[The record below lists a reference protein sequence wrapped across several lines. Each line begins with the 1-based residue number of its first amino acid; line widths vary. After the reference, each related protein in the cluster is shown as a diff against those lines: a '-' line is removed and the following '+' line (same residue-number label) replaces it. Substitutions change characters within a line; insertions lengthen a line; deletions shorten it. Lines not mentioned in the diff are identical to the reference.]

1 MNVLYLVNAADGSQD
16 IRRDA
21 PEVAAGTGKTPAAGV
36 GGAALRTPLPEPADI
51 PDLQPQL
58 DDVQVL

>member
-1 MNVLYLVNAADGSQD
+1 MNGLYLVNAADGSQD

-36 GGAALRTPLPEPADI
+36 GGAALRTPLPEPTDI